1 MHNSVDDL
9 LCLNRFGITGIEQRL
24 KVQIHVLWS
33 PPSYGWYKV
42 NTDGVSMGNS
52 GLAAA
57 GSVFRDHDAS
67 VLTCFSSLLGSFSD
81 FEAELL
87 VVCIAVEKVRQLHI
101 PNLWIECDSLLGT
114 RCYRGSTFRFL
125 RGFRFLAALF
135 EIFRRFEL
143 PSFSYLQ
150 CYAAE
155 QVVLLPLSGQYY

>member
-1 MHNSVDDL
+1 MAIVWNIWTARNSLKFHDETFSVQKHLFYYPRGFICGQGHMHNSVDDL

-81 FEAELL
+81 FETELL

-101 PNLWIECDSLLGT
+101 PNLWI
-114 RCYRGSTFRFL
+114 
-125 RGFRFLAALF
+125 
-135 EIFRRFEL
+135 
-143 PSFSYLQ
+143 
-150 CYAAE
+150 
-155 QVVLLPLSGQYY
+155 